1 MRMRLNIAMIAALLA
16 LATPAFAAQNREDR
30 EDREDR
36 KDEPVASTKPE
47 AGSAAVTD
55 GGEAATKEEVRALAA
70 ELRRLKLEMGLGDTE
85 YRSYEGMG
93 PAASKVYFAPKG
105 LAIGG
110 YGETYYRNYLEDDRD
125 DSSDLYRVVLYAG
138 YRFTPTIVFNA
149 EVEFE
154 HQDELAVEFAY
165 LDFLLSDAVRLRV
178 GNMLVPIGFVNEMHE
193 PAFFNGVFRPA
204 LEQDLIPST
213 WNENGV
219 GVHGAV
225 AGLRYKAYALVGL
238 NATNGAVT
246 PSRWLRNARTGGGE
260 SPAESFAGV
269 LNLNYDLGLAT
280 VGGTVYGGR
289 AGQGVETAGGES
301 IDANVL
307 LAEAHA
313 QVAWQGFTARA
324 IYAIGRLGDARQIS
338 ELALGE
344 GETLDPDQVVGSRTR
359 GGYVEVAYDVMPL
372 LSPESVQSL
381 SPFVRFESLD
391 LHADVPSGFERN
403 GAFQND
409 YLVAGLTYRPIP
421 QVVLKGDWQRRTPG
435 EGDAVDQVNVGAGFI
450 F

>member
-1 MRMRLNIAMIAALLA
+1 MRMRLNIAMIAPLLA
-16 LATPAFAAQNREDR
+16 LATPALSAEEQKTEEA
-30 EDREDR
+30 
-36 KDEPVASTKPE
+36 ASTAQAE
-47 AGSAAVTD
+47 GGS

-70 ELRRLKLEMGLGDTE
+70 ELRRLKLEMGLGETE
-85 YRSYEGMG
+85 YRSYEGLG
-93 PAASKVYFAPKG
+93 PAASKVYFSPKG

-110 YGETYYRNYLEDDRD
+110 YGETYYRNYLQDGGA

-149 EVEFE
+149 EIEFE

-193 PAFFNGVFRPA
+193 PAFFHGVFRPT
-204 LEQDLIPST
+204 LELDLIPTT

-219 GVHGAV
+219 GIHGNL
-225 AGLRYKAYALVGL
+225 AGLRYKAYALIGL
-238 NATNGAVT
+238 NATSGDVT

-260 SPAESFAGV
+260 SPADTFAGV
-269 LNLNYDLGLAT
+269 LNLTYDFGFAS

-289 AGQGVETAGGES
+289 AGQGVETAGGDE

-313 QVAWQGFTARA
+313 QVVWQGLTVRA
-324 IYAIGRLGDARQIS
+324 IYALGRLGDAREIS
-338 ELALGE
+338 ELALAPGE
-344 GETLDPDQVVGSRTR
+344 SLESDQVVGSETR
-359 GGYVEVAYDVMPL
+359 GGYVEIAYDVMPL
-372 LSPESVQSL
+372 VSAESVQSVT
-381 SPFVRFESLD
+381 PFVRYESID
-391 LHADVPSGFERN
+391 LHAGVPSGFERN
-403 GAFQND
+403 EAFQND
-409 YLVAGLTYRPIP
+409 YLVAGVTYRPIP
-421 QVVLKGDWQRRTPG
+421 QVVLKGDYQRRTPG
-435 EGDAVDQVNVGAGFI
+435 VGDSVEQVNVGAGFI